1 MAATMKWKRVT
12 NSTGPVPRPRHG
24 HRAVAIRELMVV
36 FGGGNEGIVDELHV
50 YNTGNT
56 HRVWARNMAASMC
69 FVFAPDFCDAFLRP
83 SALADALVLFIFLL
97 TALFSFLATNQWFVP
112 AVRGDIPPGCAAY
125 GFIAD
130 GTRLIIFGGMVEYG
144 RYSNEVNT
152 FLCVSFSFIWI
163 FLNTFLA
170 FTRFTYLFMPPLFL
184 CCWRF

>member
-50 YNTGNT
+50 YNTGNAVCVRQET
-56 HRVWARNMAASMC
+56 WRPLCDSSSRQI
-69 FVFAPDFCDAFLRP
+69 FAMHFLAP
-83 SALADALVLFIFLL
+83 SALAKGVIHFRFL
-97 TALFSFLATNQWFVP
+97 TIACFVFSATNQWFVP

-125 GFIAD
+125 GFIAE

-144 RYSNEVNT
+144 RYSNEVNIIRCV
-152 FLCVSFSFIWI
+152 FLSFV
-163 FLNTFLA
+163 
-170 FTRFTYLFMPPLFL
+170 
-184 CCWRF
+184 